1 MSLMTGTLWC
11 ARTVVA
17 LAALL
22 VAGLPAALLT
32 TEAAAPSA
40 KLDFKL
46 PKSTT
51 LGEPAI
57 MTARLFNTTGYR
69 IMADFG
75 VGDQTEFVFL
85 HSRPDGS
92 KVRVTPSLMPTR
104 GVRTSRLML
113 RDTSY
118 TASVV
123 LDEWLDLSQIGRH
136 ALDVEFRGSVR
147 IDGGDAA
154 GLKRTTR
161 LGIEVKPR
169 DTAQLEKRGADWLKQ
184 ISTLSPDNESR
195 VASLALAMMRDPVAV
210 PYLELAATRTRS
222 GQFIAPLKSMGTP
235 EARGALERLAKGP
248 DPEVRALAQKA
259 LDGR

>member
-1 MSLMTGTLWC
+1 MTGTLWR
-11 ARTVVA
+11 APAAMA
-17 LAALL
+17 LWALL
-22 VAGLPAALLT
+22 VAGLPTELRT

-46 PKSTT
+46 PKTTT

-69 IMADFG
+69 IVVDFG
-75 VGDQTEFVFL
+75 VGDQSEFVFV
-85 HSRPDGS
+85 HSKPDGS

-104 GVRTSRLML
+104 GVRTSHLML

-123 LDEWLDLSQIGRH
+123 LDQWLDLSQIGRH
-136 ALDVEFRGSVR
+136 ALDVEFHGSVR

-169 DTAQLEKRGADWLKQ
+169 DAAQLEKRSADWLKKV
-184 ISTLSPDNESR
+184 STLSPDNESR
-195 VASLALAMMRDPVAV
+195 VAGTALAAMKDPVAI
-210 PYLELAATRTRS
+210 PYLELAAARTRS
-222 GQFIAPLKSMGTP
+222 GQFIAPLKAMGTP
-235 EARGALERLAKGP
+235 EARGALERLAKSP
-248 DPEVRALAQKA
+248 DPDVRALAQKA

>member
-1 MSLMTGTLWC
+1 MSLMKATTWC
-11 ARTVVA
+11 ARGVVA

-22 VAGLPAALLT
+22 VAGLPADRPIA
-32 TEAAAPSA
+32 EAAAPSA

-46 PKSTT
+46 PKTTT
-51 LGEPAI
+51 LAEPAV

-69 IMADFG
+69 IIVDFG

-104 GVRTSRLML
+104 GVRTSHLML

-123 LDEWLDLSQIGRH
+123 LDEWLDLSQVGRH
-136 ALDVEFRGSVR
+136 AMDVEFHGSVR
-147 IDGGDAA
+147 IDGGNAA
-154 GLKRTTR
+154 GLKRTAK

-169 DTAQLEKRGADWLKQ
+169 DAAQLEKRGAEWLKQ
-184 ISTLSPDNESR
+184 ISTLSPDNDSR
-195 VASLALAMMRDPVAV
+195 VAGIALAMMRDPVAV

-222 GQFIAPLKSMGTP
+222 GQFINPLKSMGTP
-235 EARGALERLAKGP
+235 EARGALERLAKSP

-259 LDGR
+259 LDGK